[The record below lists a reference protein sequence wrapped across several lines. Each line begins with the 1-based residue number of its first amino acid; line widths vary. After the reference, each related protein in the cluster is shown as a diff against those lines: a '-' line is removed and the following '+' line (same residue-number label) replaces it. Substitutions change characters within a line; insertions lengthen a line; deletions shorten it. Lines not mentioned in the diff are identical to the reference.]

1 MGLSSTD
8 EGKETAMTEPWLG
21 VVEKVTE
28 FFATAQIEACAR
40 RTGFVQRTSKIT
52 GKVFLAMVT
61 VGTWSLAKTSLA
73 QLAAKGAQLPTP
85 VDFSPEALHQRMTQR
100 AVAFLR
106 AMLQRAFAKLH
117 SANTWCDDGL
127 FAAFTAVHIADSTG
141 FALPATLQD
150 SFPGNGGGASVAGA
164 KIQLVWEYLSH
175 SFAHL
180 ALVAGTTPDSKYID
194 TVVQLAQ
201 RGALFLFDLGYFKM
215 KALAQIAQAEAYFLT
230 RHHHQATLCEAV
242 AGQLRPVELAA
253 WLRPEPQR
261 LLERPLFLGAQ
272 EQVAVR
278 LIAARVPD
286 AVVNER
292 RRKARKAARKR
303 GHTPSQAH
311 LTLLAWNLFLTNVPR
326 TVWMP
331 TTVCKAYGLRWQVEL
346 VFKSWKSDLHLATL
360 STKTQNPTL
369 CYLYG
374 RLLLIVLTYALCPA
388 LRTVLWNRHQRELS
402 FLKLIRSLQAVA
414 DRWLQQLF
422 MAATGLYTF
431 LQQVCR
437 TAARLVSKASR
448 KRRTSAQRLRESL
461 ATQNDFIELTIKLAA

>member
-8 EGKETAMTEPWLG
+8 EGKETAMAEPWLG

-40 RTGFVQRTSKIT
+40 RTGFVRRTSKIT
-52 GKVFLAMVT
+52 GKVFLALVT

-73 QLAAKGAQLPTP
+73 QLAAQGAQLPTP

-106 AMLQRAFAKLH
+106 AMLHRAFAKLH

-127 FAAFTAVHIADSTG
+127 FAAFTAVHMADST
-141 FALPATLQD
+141 
-150 SFPGNGGGASVAGA
+150 
-164 KIQLVWEYLSH
+164 
-175 SFAHL
+175 
-180 ALVAGTTPDSKYID
+180 YID

-201 RGALFLFDLGYFKM
+201 CGALFLFDVGYFKM

-242 AGQLRPVELAA
+242 AGRLRPVELAA
-253 WLRPEPQR
+253 WLRTEPQR

-331 TTVCKAYGLRWQVEL
+331 TTVCKAYGLRWQVEVCQSQPVKMTWRPL
-346 VFKSWKSDLHLATL
+346 
-360 STKTQNPTL
+360 
-369 CYLYG
+369 
-374 RLLLIVLTYALCPA
+374 RLLTPTIIYLRGRVKREYVRDVDLLTGDDDFLDQALGDRLAIGKRQA
-388 LRTVLWNRHQRELS
+388 LQ
-402 FLKLIRSLQAVA
+402 I
-414 DRWLQQLF
+414 
-422 MAATGLYTF
+422 
-431 LQQVCR
+431 
-437 TAARLVSKASR
+437 
-448 KRRTSAQRLRESL
+448 
-461 ATQNDFIELTIKLAA
+461 

>member
-1 MGLSSTD
+1 M
-8 EGKETAMTEPWLG
+8 AEPWLG

-28 FFATAQIEACAR
+28 FFATAQIEASAR
-40 RTGFVQRTSKIT
+40 RTGFVRRTSKIT
-52 GKVFLAMVT
+52 GKVFLALVT
-61 VGTWSLAKTSLA
+61 LGTWSTRTTSLA
-73 QLAAKGAQLPTP
+73 QLAAKAAQLPTP
-85 VDFSPEALHQRMTQR
+85 VDISPAALHQRMSRR

-106 AMLQRAFAKLH
+106 ELLQRAFAQLH
-117 SANTWCDDGL
+117 RGDTVCDAEL
-127 FAAFTAVHIADSTG
+127 FAAFTAVHIADSTS
-141 FALPATLQD
+141 FALPATLKD

-242 AGQLRPVELAA
+242 AGRLRPVELAA

-261 LLERPLFLGAQ
+261 LLERPLLLGAQ

-303 GHTPSQAH
+303 GDTPSQAH
-311 LTLLAWNLFLTNVPR
+311 LTLLAWNLFLTNVPW
-326 TVWMP
+326 TVWTP

-360 STKTQNPTL
+360 PTKTPEPTL

-374 RLLLIVLTYALCPA
+374 RLLLIVLTYAFCPA
-388 LRTVLWNRHQRELS
+388 LRTALWTRQHRELS
-402 FLKLIRSLQAVA
+402 VLKLIRYLQALA
-414 DRWLQQLF
+414 DRWLQILF
-422 MAATGLYTF
+422 EATATLRH
-431 LQQVCR
+431 LLAQIC
-437 TAARLVSKASR
+437 VSAQRVIAKASR
-448 KRRTSAQRLRESL
+448 TRRTSAQRLRESL
-461 ATQNDFIELTIKLAA
+461 ETQPDFIELTIKPAA

>member
-1 MGLSSTD
+1 M
-8 EGKETAMTEPWLG
+8 AEPWYG
-21 VVEKVTE
+21 VVEKITE

-40 RTGFVQRTSKIT
+40 RTGFVRRTSKIT
-52 GKVFLAMVT
+52 GKVFLALVT

-85 VDFSPEALHQRMTQR
+85 VDVSPEALHQRMTQR

-117 SANTWCDDGL
+117 TENTWCDDGL

-141 FALPATLQD
+141 FALPATLKEY
-150 SFPGNGGGASVAGA
+150 FPGNGGGASVAGA

-180 ALVAGTTPDSKYID
+180 ALVAGTTPDNKYID

-215 KALAQIAQAEAYFLT
+215 KALAQIAEAEAYFLT
-230 RHHHQATLCEAV
+230 RHQHQAALCEAV
-242 AGQLRPVELAA
+242 AGRLRPVELAA
-253 WLRPEPQR
+253 WLRTEPQR
-261 LLERPLFLGAQ
+261 LLERPLFLGVQ
-272 EQVAVR
+272 ERVAVR

-292 RRKARKAARKR
+292 RRKARKTARKR
-303 GHTPSQAH
+303 GYTPSQAH
-311 LTLLAWNLFLTNVPR
+311 LTLLAWNLFITNVPP
-326 TVWMP
+326 TVWTP
-331 TTVCKAYGLRWQVEL
+331 TTVCKAYCLRWQVEL

-360 STKTQNPTL
+360 PTKTPEPTL

-374 RLLLIVLTYALCPA
+374 RLLLIVLTFALCPP
-388 LRTVLWNRHQRELS
+388 LRTALWTRQQRELS
-402 FLKLIRSLQAVA
+402 FLKLIRYLQVLA
-414 DRWLQQLF
+414 DRWLQALF
-422 MAATGLYTF
+422 ESPASLRHW
-431 LQQVCR
+431 LSHVCVHAQR
-437 TAARLVSKASR
+437 VIAKASR
-448 KRRTSAQRLRESL
+448 QRRTSAQRIRESL
-461 ATQNDFIELTIKLAA
+461 ETQTNSIKLTMKLAA